1 MTPAGRHT
9 SVRGWT
15 VLATAVVV
23 GLLAI
28 GGCSVTRTGSIFAPR
43 PSAQGPIQAVPQD
56 NSSTG
61 PNQSADAQSI
71 ADKVD
76 PAVVDVNTVID
87 SSGQQAQAAGT
98 GMIVTSSGEV
108 LTNHHVV
115 AGASRIQ
122 VTVQGRSNSYAA
134 TLIGEDLSA
143 DVALLQIHNVSGLPT
158 VSLADS
164 SNLTVGQAVIAIG
177 NALGQ
182 GGTPN
187 VTQGTITA
195 LGQSITA
202 SDGNGTSEQLTGLIQ
217 SNAPISRG
225 DSGGPLVNTAGQVV
239 GMITAGSAGGFRQV
253 ASRVGFAVP
262 SNTALDVVNQIRS
275 GHPSSSSVVIGQA
288 GFLGVGASDLDPAT
302 ASRLGLSVS
311 AGALVQ
317 SVVSGSPAAQA
328 GIPQNAVIVA
338 INGHTVTST
347 ADLGVAIHTHKPGER
362 IQVTWVDRNGRHTA
376 TVTLMSGP
384 TA

>member
-1 MTPAGRHT
+1 MRPAGRHT

-23 GLLAI
+23 ALLAI
-28 GGCSVTRTGSIFAPR
+28 SGCSVTRTGSIFAPR
-43 PSAQGPIQAVPQD
+43 PSAQSPIQAVPQD

-61 PNQSADAQSI
+61 ANQSVDAQSI
-71 ADKVD
+71 ANKVD

-115 AGASRIQ
+115 AGASKIQ

-134 TLIGEDLSA
+134 TMIGEDLSA

-164 SNLTVGQAVIAIG
+164 SNLTVGQTVIAIG

-239 GMITAGSAGGFRQV
+239 GMITAGSAGGFRQ
-253 ASRVGFAVP
+253 ASSRVGFAVP

-288 GFLGVGASDLDPAT
+288 GFLGVGASDLDPVT
-302 ASRLGLSVS
+302 VSRLGLSVS

>member
-1 MTPAGRHT
+1 MRPAGRHT

-23 GLLAI
+23 ALLAI
-28 GGCSVTRTGSIFAPR
+28 SGCSVTRTGSIFAPR
-43 PSAQGPIQAVPQD
+43 PSAQSPIQAVPQD

-61 PNQSADAQSI
+61 ANQSVDAQSI
-71 ADKVD
+71 ANKVD

-115 AGASRIQ
+115 AGASKIQ

-164 SNLTVGQAVIAIG
+164 SNLTVGQTVIAIG

-239 GMITAGSAGGFRQV
+239 GMITAGSAGGFRQ
-253 ASRVGFAVP
+253 ASSRVGFAVP

-288 GFLGVGASDLDPAT
+288 GFLGVGASDLDPVT
-302 ASRLGLSVS
+302 VSRLGLSVS

>member
-28 GGCSVTRTGSIFAPR
+28 SGCSVTRTGSIFAPR
-43 PSAQGPIQAVPQD
+43 PSAQSPIQAVPQD

-61 PNQSADAQSI
+61 PNQSVDAQSI

-164 SNLTVGQAVIAIG
+164 SNLTVGQTVIAIG

-239 GMITAGSAGGFRQV
+239 GMITAGSAGGFRQ
-253 ASRVGFAVP
+253 ASSRVGFAVP

-288 GFLGVGASDLDPAT
+288 GFLGVGASDLDPVT
-302 ASRLGLSVS
+302 VSRLGLSAS